1 MSNTAKRVKFH
12 HSCLGE
18 KQINLL
24 DTATSNPWT
33 YNLLPLAPELKGHRA
48 VLLLVRLESRRRGH
62 FQPLPLRRC
71 SEFVLRLGV
80 GDGPV
85 IGGRRRA
92 GLGAE
97 RGVGGGALEA
107 AHVEHRMV
115 SNRP

>member
-1 MSNTAKRVKFH
+1 MKFH
-12 HSCLGE
+12 HPCLGE
-18 KQINLL
+18 EQINLL

-33 YNLLPLAPELKGHRA
+33 YNLLPFAPELEGHRA
-48 VLLLVRLESRRRGH
+48 VLLFVRLESRRRRH
-62 FQPLPLRRC
+62 FQPLPLRRG
-71 SEFVLRLGV
+71 SELVLRLGV

-85 IGGRRRA
+85 ISGRRRA